1 MVVDGDFRQ
10 ELYYRIHVVDLK
22 LPPLRERK
30 EDIALLVDQF
40 ITNFNRRHY
49 RTIQR
54 ITPEAMALLMAH
66 NWPGNVRE
74 LENVIES
81 EFVLCSNDEISPA
94 CLKAGLGFDSLQN
107 ESSEQIGHLFII
119 LRSISYHQ
127 FINNWLVKK
136 LWFNLIDL

>member
-10 ELYYRIHVVDLK
+10 DLYYRIHVVDLK

-81 EFVLCSNDEISPA
+81 EFVFMF
-94 CLKAGLGFDSLQN
+94 K
-107 ESSEQIGHLFII
+107 
-119 LRSISYHQ
+119 R
-127 FINNWLVKK
+127 
-136 LWFNLIDL
+136 